1 MPELDTDPS
10 AMNPSGRVYRTGSD
24 DGLSRAEATRSRL
37 LAAASEAFAER
48 GFHGTT
54 TRDIA
59 AAAGMSPAAVYVHY
73 KSKEQL
79 LHQLSVEGHQRIIDV
94 LESVDDSAASPA
106 ERLATALRAF
116 TTHHASAH
124 TSVRVVNY
132 ELEALTE
139 EHREEV
145 AGLRR
150 EITRRVRAIV
160 DAGVADGSFDTPDPR
175 MATIAVLSS
184 GIDIGR
190 WYHDGGEIT
199 PEQVGDFYSDLA
211 LRTVGARSGTG
222 SGAAG

>member
-1 MPELDTDPS
+1 MTEPEAP
-10 AMNPSGRVYRTGSD
+10 
-24 DGLSRAEATRSRL
+24 SRADATRARL
-37 LAAASEAFAER
+37 LSAAAAAFAER

-59 AAAGMSPAAVYVHY
+59 SAAGMSPAAVYVHY

-79 LHQLSVEGHQRIIDV
+79 LHQLSRVGHQRIIDAIDA
-94 LESVDDSAASPA
+94 VDDHADTPARRLTAAM
-106 ERLATALRAF
+106 RAF
-116 TTHHASAH
+116 ATHHASSH

-132 ELEALTE
+132 ELDALTE
-139 EHREEV
+139 EHRAEIG
-145 AGLRR
+145 GLRR
-150 EITRRVRAIV
+150 EITRRLRAIV

-199 PEQVGDFYSDLA
+199 PDRIGDFYADLA
-211 LRTVGARSGTG
+211 LRTVGANTTDTPK
-222 SGAAG
+222 

>member
-1 MPELDTDPS
+1 MTDPD
-10 AMNPSGRVYRTGSD
+10 AP
-24 DGLSRAEATRSRL
+24 SRADATRARL
-37 LAAASEAFAER
+37 LAAAAAAFAER

-79 LHQLSVEGHQRIIDV
+79 LHHLSKFGHQRIIDAIDA
-94 LESVDDSAASPA
+94 VDDAADSPA
-106 ERLATALRAF
+106 DRLARAVRAF
-116 TTHHASAH
+116 AGHHATAH

-132 ELEALTE
+132 ELDALTP
-139 EHREEV
+139 EHRSEIG
-145 AGLRR
+145 ALRR
-150 EITRRVRAIV
+150 EITRRMRAIV

-199 PEQVGDFYSDLA
+199 PERIGDFYADLA
-211 LRTVGARSGTG
+211 LRTVGATTPDPQQ
-222 SGAAG
+222 

>member
-1 MPELDTDPS
+1 MTEPDAP
-10 AMNPSGRVYRTGSD
+10 
-24 DGLSRAEATRSRL
+24 SRADATRARL
-37 LAAASEAFAER
+37 LAAAAAAFAER

-79 LHQLSVEGHQRIIDV
+79 LHQLSKVGHQRIIDAIDA
-94 LESVDDSAASPA
+94 VDDAADAPA
-106 ERLATALRAF
+106 DRLARAVRAF
-116 TTHHASAH
+116 ASHHATAH

-132 ELEALTE
+132 ELDALTE
-139 EHREEV
+139 EHRAEIG
-145 AGLRR
+145 ALRR
-150 EITRRVRAIV
+150 EITRRMRAIV

-199 PEQVGDFYSDLA
+199 PERIGDFYADLA
-211 LRTVGARSGTG
+211 LRTVGATTLDTQQ
-222 SGAAG
+222 

>member
-1 MPELDTDPS
+1 MTKTESEGT
-10 AMNPSGRVYRTGSD
+10 
-24 DGLSRAEATRSRL
+24 SRADATRARL
-37 LAAASEAFAER
+37 LAAAAEAFAER

-59 AAAGMSPAAVYVHY
+59 GAAGMSPAAVYVHY

-79 LHQLSVEGHQRIIDV
+79 LHQLSLEGHQRIIDV
-94 LESVDDSAASPA
+94 LAAVDDPSATPP
-106 ERLATALRAF
+106 ERLAASMRAF
-116 TTHHASAH
+116 TSHHASSH

-139 EHREEV
+139 THRAEIG
-145 AGLRR
+145 ALRR
-150 EITRRVRAIV
+150 EITRRIRTIV

-190 WYHDGGEIT
+190 WYHEGAIT
-199 PEQVGDFYSDLA
+199 PERIGDFYADLA
-211 LRTVGARSGTG
+211 LRAVGSRTLS
-222 SGAAG
+222 

>member
-1 MPELDTDPS
+1 MTESEAP
-10 AMNPSGRVYRTGSD
+10 
-24 DGLSRAEATRSRL
+24 SRAEATRARL
-37 LAAASEAFAER
+37 LAAAAEAFAER

-79 LHQLSVEGHQRIIDV
+79 LHQLSKIGHQRIIEAIGD
-94 LESVDDSAASPA
+94 VDDPADSPA
-106 ERLATALRAF
+106 ARLAAAMGAF
-116 TTHHASAH
+116 ARHHASAH

-132 ELEALTE
+132 ELDALTE
-139 EHREEV
+139 EHRAEI
-145 AGLRR
+145 GTLRR
-150 EITRRVRAIV
+150 EITRRIRAIV

-199 PEQVGDFYSDLA
+199 PETIGDFYADLA
-211 LRTVGARSGTG
+211 LRTVGATASDVRK
-222 SGAAG
+222 

>member
-1 MPELDTDPS
+1 MTESEAP
-10 AMNPSGRVYRTGSD
+10 
-24 DGLSRAEATRSRL
+24 SRAEATRARL
-37 LAAASEAFAER
+37 LAAAAAAFAER

-59 AAAGMSPAAVYVHY
+59 SAAGMSPAAVYVHY

-79 LHQLSVEGHQRIIDV
+79 LHQLSRVGHQHIIDAIDA
-94 LESVDDSAASPA
+94 VDDPASSPTA
-106 ERLATALRAF
+106 RLAAAMGAF
-116 TTHHASAH
+116 ARHHASAH

-132 ELEALTE
+132 ELDALTE
-139 EHREEV
+139 EHRAEI
-145 AGLRR
+145 GRLRR
-150 EITRRVRAIV
+150 EITRRIRAIV

-199 PEQVGDFYSDLA
+199 PEQIGEFYADLA
-211 LRTVGARSGTG
+211 LRTVGATTTHHQK
-222 SGAAG
+222 

>member
-1 MPELDTDPS
+1 MTESEAP
-10 AMNPSGRVYRTGSD
+10 
-24 DGLSRAEATRSRL
+24 SRAEATRARL
-37 LAAASEAFAER
+37 LAAAAAAFAER

-59 AAAGMSPAAVYVHY
+59 SAAGMSPAAVYVHY

-79 LHQLSVEGHQRIIDV
+79 LHQLSRVGHQRIIDAIDA
-94 LESVDDSAASPA
+94 VDAPASSPA
-106 ERLATALRAF
+106 ARLAAAMGAF
-116 TTHHASAH
+116 ARHHASSH

-132 ELEALTE
+132 ELDALTE
-139 EHREEV
+139 EHRAEI
-145 AGLRR
+145 GRLRR
-150 EITRRVRAIV
+150 EITRRIRAIV

-199 PEQVGDFYSDLA
+199 PEQIGEFYADLA
-211 LRTVGARSGTG
+211 LRTVGATTSHHQQ
-222 SGAAG
+222 

>member
-1 MPELDTDPS
+1 MTGPD
-10 AMNPSGRVYRTGSD
+10 NPTRS
-24 DGLSRAEATRSRL
+24 EATRARL
-37 LAAASEAFAER
+37 LTAAAEAFAER

-79 LHQLSVEGHQRIIDV
+79 LHQLTRVGHRRIIEAVDA
-94 LESVDDSAASPA
+94 VDDPALSPA
-106 ERLATALRAF
+106 DRLARAVRAF
-116 TTHHASAH
+116 AGHHATSH

-132 ELEALTE
+132 ELDALTE
-139 EHREEV
+139 EHRAEIRT
-145 AGLRR
+145 LRR
-150 EITRRVRAIV
+150 EITRRMRSIV

-199 PEQVGDFYSDLA
+199 PERIGDFYADLA
-211 LRTVGARSGTG
+211 LRTVGARLTKR
-222 SGAAG
+222 